1 MSKGES
7 HPATL
12 DADPAVLGG
21 SGRVRC
27 VLGPLGLTQSAAP
40 TFRDLCFP
48 RRGRSRPKAAK
59 FPLGWG
65 VGVRRFIYLFIY
77 LSVYLRLFI
86 CLFIYL
92 FVYLCLPILRLR
104 GLFSTNVRSD
114 PCRLI

>member
-21 SGRVRC
+21 PGRVRC

-40 TFRDLCFP
+40 TFRDLCLP

-59 FPLGWG
+59 FPLGLG

-77 LSVYLRLFI
+77 LSVYLHVYLSV

-92 FVYLCLPILRLR
+92 FIYVSQ
-104 GLFSTNVRSD
+104 F
-114 PCRLI
+114 